1 MRRATRLFE
10 IIQALRAARGPLT
23 AEALAERLEVSPR
36 TIYRDIAA
44 LQAMRTPIEG
54 AAGLGYIMRRGYDLP
69 ALNFDEEEIEALRVG
84 LTLLARTG
92 DSALERAADRIRTKI
107 EALGEAVDW
116 LQVAP
121 YGAPSDRAGAAGE
134 AGGGATPANGPV
146 AIAELRDAVR
156 DARKLRLSYRDGEG
170 RETERTVRPVA
181 LVYHVDCTMLA
192 AWCELREGFRHF
204 RTDRLLGIAREE
216 AGFAEQSAALRAL
229 WLERNQWLPA

>member
-10 IIQALRAARGPLT
+10 IIQALRTARGPLT

-54 AAGLGYIMRRGYDLP
+54 AAGLGYVMRRGYDLP

-92 DSALERAADRIRTKI
+92 DTALQRAAGRIRTKI
-107 EALGEAVDW
+107 DALGEAADW

-121 YGAPSDRAGAAGE
+121 YGAPSDQAAMGPGADT
-134 AGGGATPANGPV
+134 TPADGPV
-146 AIAELRDAVR
+146 AIAQLRDAVR

-204 RTDRLLGIAREE
+204 RTDRLLGVVREE
-216 AGFAEQSAALRAL
+216 AGFADQSAALRAL
-229 WLERNQWLPA
+229 WLERNHWLPA

>member
-23 AEALAERLEVSPR
+23 ADALAERLEVSPR
-36 TIYRDIAA
+36 TVYRDIAA

-54 AAGLGYIMRRGYDLP
+54 AAGLGYVMRRGYDLP

-92 DSALERAADRIRTKI
+92 DSALQRAASRIRNKI
-107 EALGEAVDW
+107 DALAEEADW

-121 YGAPSDRAGAAGE
+121 YGAPSDL
-134 AGGGATPANGPV
+134 PAREDEKDTALRPT
-146 AIAELRDAVR
+146 AIAPLRDAVR
-156 DARKLRLSYRDGEG
+156 DARKLHLHYRDGEG
-170 RETERTVRPVA
+170 QESARTVRPVA

-204 RTDRLLGIAREE
+204 RTDRLLAV
-216 AGFAEQSAALRAL
+216 
-229 WLERNQWLPA
+229 